1 MDMCQGN
8 LFEEPQAAH
17 STLSI
22 VRHLKSEAQ
31 DFEWFPSTKSQINSI
46 TNDIKKLHK
55 DFDFTDRYNE
65 SISMLDVGAGD
76 GRVLEQAIEELGQED
91 ADGRT
96 IKVIPYAIEKASIHT
111 STYRKKGITL
121 LGTNFEE
128 TNFVSKKTDICFVN
142 PPYSSFSLWLSNLI
156 SQLDFRLLYA
166 IVPERWEQDGLIEDA
181 IKLRGIASVDII
193 AKSDFMDADRK
204 ARCKVHIVRFSFDD
218 MEQLEKRKSRNGR
231 DWRPTLGKS
240 KTTPFQ
246 LFIENE
252 LNLKQTYSKT
262 TEKFSE
268 FQEKERIK
276 RSMETEGS
284 VCFELVA
291 SKGVLWAL
299 LENYERDLERVL
311 NQYKKISEL
320 DPTLLMELGVD
331 FESVKTGIS
340 EKLFGFRNVYWGLLF
355 EQLDAISERLI
366 GKHKTEMLNTLKA
379 NSLDFSYKNAI
390 YIVNYAVEIGNEKI
404 EESLT
409 DVFRDLTSQ
418 ESIKSYFV
426 SNQHF
431 YADNWRY
438 NSDSEGKKKA
448 KYLLDYRFVY
458 SSYQN
463 FSSDSWK
470 PGLNDSARSFVK
482 DLLVVMKLLGYS
494 GLYVNKAFDDMK
506 PGNKLSIFGKTPT
519 GKTVELV
526 AIRMYL
532 NGNKH
537 IKMDQAA
544 MLKFNIVVSRILGW
558 VRSKDEFAQE
568 TDIKNVDDNTW
579 SVGDNLKILPSTVL
593 ALTMK
598 TAA

>member
-1 MDMCQGN
+1 MNMSQGN
-8 LFEEPQAAH
+8 LFEQPQSAP
-17 STLSI
+17 STLSV
-22 VRHLKSEAQ
+22 VRKLKSEAQ
-31 DFEWFPSTKSQINSI
+31 DYEWYPSTKSQITSI

-55 DFDFTDRYNE
+55 DFDFTDRYSE

-76 GRVLEQAIEELGQED
+76 GRVLEQAIEELSQEN
-91 ADGRT
+91 DGRT
-96 IKVIPYAIEKASIHT
+96 LKVIPYAIEKASIHT

-128 TNFVSKKTDICFVN
+128 TNFVSKKAIICFVN

-156 SQLDFRLLYA
+156 AQLDFRLLYA
-166 IVPERWEQDGLIEDA
+166 IVPERWEQDGLIADA
-181 IKLRGIASVDII
+181 IKMRGVESVDII
-193 AKSDFMDADRK
+193 AKSDFQDADRK
-204 ARCKVHIVRFSFDD
+204 ARGKVHIVRFSFDD
-218 MEQLEKRKSRNGR
+218 MEKLEKRKSRNGR

-262 TEKFSE
+262 TEKFSA

-284 VCFELVA
+284 TCFELVA

-299 LENYERDLERVL
+299 LDNYERDLERVL

-340 EKLFGFRNVYWGLLF
+340 EKLYGFRNVYWSLFF

-390 YIVNYAVEIGNEKI
+390 FICNYAVEIGNEKT

-409 DVFRDLTSQ
+409 DIFRDITSQ

-438 NSDSEGKKKA
+438 NSDSEGKKA

-470 PGLNDSARSFVK
+470 SGLNDSARSFVK
-482 DLLVVMKLLGYS
+482 DLMVVMKLLGYS
-494 GLYVNKAFDDMK
+494 GLYVDKAFDDMK
-506 PGNKLSIFGKTPT
+506 PGNKLSIFGVEPT
-519 GKTVELV
+519 GKKVELV
-526 AIRMYL
+526 AIRMYK

-537 IKMDQAA
+537 IKFNQAT

-558 VRSKDEFAQE
+558 VRSKEEFCQE
-568 TDIKNVDDNTW
+568 TDIKNVDDSMW